1 MDSGRIDA
9 LFGRKRGDLPVRLN
23 RLVWEPELR
32 WLDSTRAS
40 RQRRSQRR
48 GI

>member
-23 RLVWEPELR
+23 RLV
-32 WLDSTRAS
+32 
-40 RQRRSQRR
+40 
-48 GI
+48 